1 MDRLASSSVVYI
13 DDRVKSERWVRKPSE
28 NSSDPFEIPDE
39 SEDLKTNA
47 EMFLDVFGKGM
58 FGLFNLLWWTLDANC
73 YSVYLCNTGKTFAS
87 KLAELNESSGNECAP
102 IFAIF
107 DVGFHGGSNRRNI
120 SQSAEGQF
128 EFSLQPPNSSPYN
141 LTFSSQSEESY
152 GLQLLS
158 RVAADLQV
166 QEGPKL
172 IIPIAILR
180 SKESRSRSPPSPVR
194 EEQRSSQSVV
204 GLDSRLVARCLD
216 AGATDVLSSPLHKS
230 RVEGLAVHGYR
241 VHKAALKEISGFL
254 ASRKRRKQSWVGVHD
269 QQPYAYLREAM

>member
-1 MDRLASSSVVYI
+1 ML
-13 DDRVKSERWVRKPSE
+13 
-28 NSSDPFEIPDE
+28 
-39 SEDLKTNA
+39 T
-47 EMFLDVFGKGM
+47 
-58 FGLFNLLWWTLDANC
+58 LF
-73 YSVYLCNTGKTFAS
+73 SVYLCNTGKTFAS
-87 KLAELNESSGNECAP
+87 KLAELNENSGSECAP

-107 DVGFHGGSNRRNI
+107 DVGFHGGSNRRNA
-120 SQSAEGQF
+120 SQSVDTQLEL
-128 EFSLQPPNSSPYN
+128 SLLPPSISPYN

-180 SKESRSRSPPSPVR
+180 SDESGAETPRSPVQ
-194 EEQRSSQSVV
+194 EEQTSSQSVV

-216 AGATDVLSSPLHKS
+216 AGAVDVLTTPLHKS
-230 RVEGLAVHGYR
+230 RVEALAVHGYR
-241 VHKAALKEISGFL
+241 AHKAALKELSGFL
-254 ASRKRRKQSWVGVHD
+254 ASRKLRKQSWVGVHD

>member
-1 MDRLASSSVVYI
+1 
-13 DDRVKSERWVRKPSE
+13 
-28 NSSDPFEIPDE
+28 
-39 SEDLKTNA
+39 
-47 EMFLDVFGKGM
+47 MFLGKVCLIHIYMTGTHLVGSM
-58 FGLFNLLWWTLDANC
+58 LTF
-73 YSVYLCNTGKTFAS
+73 YSVYLCNSGKTFAS
-87 KLAELNESSGNECAP
+87 KLAELNENPGNECAP

-107 DVGFHGGSNRRNI
+107 DVGYYGSNRRNATLSADSQFDI
-120 SQSAEGQF
+120 S
-128 EFSLQPPNSSPYN
+128 LLPPNTSPSHHN

-180 SKESRSRSPPSPVR
+180 STEPRAKSPPSPVR
-194 EEQRSSQSVV
+194 EEQSTSQSVV

-230 RVEGLAVHGYR
+230 RVEGLVVHGYR
-241 VHKAALKEISGFL
+241 VHKAALKELSGFL

-269 QQPYAYLREAM
+269 QQPYSYLREAM